1 MKRNN
6 DEMKF
11 IGVEGFNEIES
22 LTSDKTE
29 KTEKKT
35 TARAHDAYKTFKT
48 RAAKLAGKVK
58 LSKAFRASKQKEQGE
73 HRADG
78 NRTRT
83 VYKKKAILAVAAS
96 VTAVMLSFVTVASAL
111 DDSPAQP
118 EKKAAEKAVVKT
130 TATKDEPVSFSMGI
144 SNVSKSKAGVS
155 ALYIDGKL
163 MGAVADGDELNN
175 ALNAVLTQAKADYDD
190 TTTTEFANKVE
201 VKAYS
206 GKDSLKTTEQLMS
219 EVENKL
225 SVKLETD
232 WTYEAETE
240 YETELSFDS
249 SQPSTYE
256 DVTQEGKNGKSQ
268 ITIRLT
274 YTDGVQTDAVITE
287 EKVITKAVTKKV
299 TIGTAD
305 GISEEYLAAAN
316 SEDDNVVI
324 AGSSGSGFIWPV
336 LHTHEVSSYMEW
348 RWGRMHN
355 GIDIA
360 GGGDYGQPIIA
371 SMGGTVTWSG
381 DDGGGY
387 GNYVMIDHGN
397 GFVTVY
403 GHASELACSTGDVV
417 SQGQTI
423 AYVGSTGNSTGP
435 HLHFEIRLN
444 GDYQDPLNYVS

>member
-1 MKRNN
+1 MKRNK
-6 DEMKF
+6 DENKF
-11 IGVEGFNEIES
+11 IGVEGYSEIGKLS
-22 LTSDKTE
+22 TDKTE

-35 TARAHDAYKTFKT
+35 IAHACDTIKT
-48 RAAKLAGKVK
+48 RVAKLTDKVK
-58 LSKAFRASKQKEQGE
+58 SGKAFSASKQKQQGD
-73 HRADG
+73 HREDG
-78 NRTRT
+78 IKTRK

-111 DDSPAQP
+111 DSQPAKEENTSAKTEVKATQP
-118 EKKAAEKAVVKT
+118 
-130 TATKDEPVSFSMGI
+130 ATDEPVNFSMGI
-144 SNVSKSKAGVS
+144 NVDSGKAVVS
-155 ALYIDGKL
+155 ALYIDGKM
-163 MGAVADGDELNN
+163 MGAVENGTELQT
-175 ALNAVLTQAKADYDD
+175 ALKAVLDNAKADYDK

-201 VKAYS
+201 VKPYK
-206 GKDSLKTTEQLMS
+206 GKESLKTVEQLMS
-219 EVENKL
+219 EVEGKL
-225 SVKLETD
+225 SIKLETD
-232 WTYEAETE
+232 WTYEAEKE

-249 SQPSTYE
+249 SEPSTYE
-256 DVTQEGKNGKSQ
+256 NVTQEGKNGKSM

-274 YTDGVQTDAVITE
+274 YTDGVQTDAVITD
-287 EKVITKAVTKKV
+287 EKVITEAVTKKV
-299 TIGTAD
+299 TIGTSD
-305 GISEEYLAAAN
+305 GINEEYLAAAN

-324 AGSSGSGFIWPV
+324 AGTSDSGFMWPV

-360 GGGDYGQPIIA
+360 GGGDYGQPIVA